1 MKIPE
6 FEFLKKRS
14 VKIWLAITLILLL
27 AGGALLLFWQT
38 YSRMFDGN
46 QRFTITEVKVDS
58 KGFWQDKKELL
69 CEILRVQPG
78 MTNLFSLNPGELRT
92 RLLQREPSIQQ
103 VKITRILPDTLTISI
118 LERIPVALLN
128 SPRSPFVVDADSILM
143 NKNRCMDIS
152 YSLPVILGLQNV
164 NQYAPG
170 TCIRKLESAVELIML
185 TKTAYPDVKIAS
197 ISIMVPDQLSCAIYY
212 KNDFSEGELFR
223 VVMPEKDIPK
233 TLRKLVSA
241 LEQIRKTNSP
251 RRNINL
257 LFKNMSVITMVQ
269 PQQQTV
275 FL

>member
-14 VKIWLAITLILLL
+14 VKIWLAIILILLL
-27 AGGALLLFWQT
+27 VGGAFLLVWQT
-38 YSRMFDGN
+38 SSSMFAGN
-46 QRFTITEVKVDS
+46 QRFTITDVRVDS

-69 CEILRVQPG
+69 CEILRIQPG
-78 MTNLFSLNPGELRT
+78 LTNLFSLNPGELRT

-118 LERIPVALLN
+118 LERIPVALIN
-128 SPRSPFVVDADSILM
+128 SPKSPFVVDAESILM
-143 NKNRCMDIS
+143 NRTRCMDIS
-152 YSLPVILGLQNV
+152 YSLPVIVGLQNV

-170 TCIRKLESAVELIML
+170 TCIRKLENAVELIML
-185 TKTAYPDVKIAS
+185 TKTTYPDLKIAS
-197 ISIMVPDQLSCAIYY
+197 ISILVPDQLSCAIYY

-223 VVMPEKDIPK
+223 VLMPEKDIPR

-257 LFKNMSVITMVQ
+257 LFKNMSVITMAS
-269 PQQQTV
+269 PQQPV
-275 FL
+275 VP